1 MPDEQPTPEPTPAP
15 EPINVTLKVGGK
27 GKTEDPRLH
36 ILLVMACR
44 GCYNLFY
51 DNDTSDTP

>member
-27 GKTEDPRLH
+27 GKTEDPR
-36 ILLVMACR
+36 
-44 GCYNLFY
+44 
-51 DNDTSDTP
+51 